1 MLTHKEI
8 VAKAKENLEGQ
19 WGTAVVGGMLF
30 IFLSSMANASAFV
43 YQIALNLGGQL
54 ESNPVAIGI
63 ITILGLLLLSIVSV
77 GYCDMN
83 RRMADGE
90 QLKLETMFG
99 GFSYAGKC
107 IWLNLV
113 MAFFIFLWS
122 LLLIIPGIIAS
133 YRYMMA
139 PYILAENP
147 EISAMEAIN
156 RSKKMMDGHKAEL
169 FVLLLSLIGWAVL
182 AILTCGIG
190 LLFFVPYREAIMGQY
205 YVSLRD
211 SQNTITKAEAVAET
225 TVEQG

>member
-1 MLTHKEI
+1 MLTRKEI
-8 VAKAKENLEGQ
+8 VAKAKANLEGQ

-43 YQIALNLGGQL
+43 YQTALNLGGQP
-54 ESNPVAIGI
+54 ESNPVAIGV

-83 RRMADGE
+83 RRIADGE

-147 EISAMEAIN
+147 EISVMEAIN
-156 RSKKMMDGHKAEL
+156 RSKKMMDGHKGEL
-169 FVLLLSLIGWAVL
+169 FVLLLSLIGWAVF

-190 LLFFVPYREAIMGQY
+190 LLFFIPYREAIVGQY

-211 SQNTITKAEAVAET
+211 SQNTAAETEVTAEAVAQE
-225 TVEQG
+225 